1 MDSILNLINNLN
13 KLFIKL
19 DRRYDINCGGC
30 CFVAY
35 LVARELEVRNLH
47 DFKLRVYGIYGE
59 CCEEE
64 ARYNIT
70 NNLDGAPCKSH
81 TAHHYSIVYN
91 DCWEINK
98 SDADDIEFLDIEG
111 LASED
116 IKRLYDYGDW
126 NDVYYSN
133 NNIFVERFI
142 KIIFNNYDKEIK
154 ANQV

>member
-1 MDSILNLINNLN
+1 MNSILNLITDLN
-13 KLFIKL
+13 KLLVKL

-47 DFKLRVYGIYGE
+47 DFKLRVYGIYGDE

-64 ARYNIT
+64 AKYNIT
-70 NNLDGAPCKSH
+70 NDLDGAPCRSH
-81 TAHHYSIVYN
+81 TAYHYSIVYN

-142 KIIFNNYDKEIK
+142 NIIFKKYDKENK
-154 ANQV
+154 AN